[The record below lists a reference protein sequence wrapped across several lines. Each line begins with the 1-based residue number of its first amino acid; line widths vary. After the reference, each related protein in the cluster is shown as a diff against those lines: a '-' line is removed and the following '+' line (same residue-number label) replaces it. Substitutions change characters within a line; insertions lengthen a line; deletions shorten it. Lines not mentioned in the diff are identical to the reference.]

1 MLNHQGSDENYKK
14 ILELLPPLRAA
25 YSERFAKAL
34 QDVGGNIEETV
45 ETCDKTEVST
55 VVTDSDQLV
64 QKLMTAIRQA

>member
-14 ILELLPPLRAA
+14 ILELLPPLRIA
-25 YSERFAKAL
+25 YSERFSKAL
-34 QDVGGNIEETV
+34 QDVGGFIEETV
-45 ETCDKTEVST
+45 ETCDKTEAST